1 VTYEIFPVVACVA
14 GVLNGGLITAE
25 ELERSAPSWA
35 GRVVTLSHP
44 VDDNGEAIPANAPDV
59 WSEWAIGHLFGVHV
73 SDGKLKGEMWLHP
86 AKTPRDVM
94 NGLRSGKLT
103 DVSIGYFCDQRPET
117 GNHNGKAYEEKHVAL
132 RPDHL
137 ALLPDEEGACNIEDG
152 CGVPRTNS
160 IQQFASQLI
169 TAVKAACN
177 STTCNCDNSDEKE
190 GDMPKDNDVTVML
203 RKLHVAEKL
212 TAKQIE
218 MLQNFDE
225 EQLAMVRALVEMM
238 LDQGGTEEAPAEP
251 AEPEAGMGEDDH
263 ERMMDDPEDK
273 PANFAK
279 RVREAVAAELE
290 TQSKHREAIAS
301 VDLESAGI
309 TEDDAKA
316 MPVETLQRLAKRH
329 PSRKAD
335 FSAFAG
341 HAAAEK
347 DDGYR
352 PMGAPAGVLAHYK
365 KS

>member
-1 VTYEIFPVVACVA
+1 
-14 GVLNGGLITAE
+14 
-25 ELERSAPSWA
+25 
-35 GRVVTLSHP
+35 
-44 VDDNGEAIPANAPDV
+44 
-59 WSEWAIGHLFGVHV
+59 
-73 SDGKLKGEMWLHP
+73 
-86 AKTPRDVM
+86 
-94 NGLRSGKLT
+94 
-103 DVSIGYFCDQRPET
+103 
-117 GNHNGKAYEEKHVAL
+117 
-132 RPDHL
+132 
-137 ALLPDEEGACNIEDG
+137 
-152 CGVPRTNS
+152 
-160 IQQFASQLI
+160 
-169 TAVKAACN
+169 
-177 STTCNCDNSDEKE
+177 
-190 GDMPKDNDVTVML
+190 MPKDNDVTVML

-251 AEPEAGMGEDDH
+251 AEPEAGMGDEDH
-263 ERMMDDPEDK
+263 ERMMDEPEDK

-290 TQSKHREAIAS
+290 TQSKRREAIAS

-309 TEDDAKA
+309 TEDDANA